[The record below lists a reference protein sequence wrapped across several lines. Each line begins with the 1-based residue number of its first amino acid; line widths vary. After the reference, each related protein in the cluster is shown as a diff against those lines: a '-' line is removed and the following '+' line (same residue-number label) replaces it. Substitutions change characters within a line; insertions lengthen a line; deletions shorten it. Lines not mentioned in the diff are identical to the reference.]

1 MPKEFLEE
9 TVFYIYQG
17 FNSSHHIVK
26 NTERSDGNQSFNVE
40 KSKFFQIKKVKTDD
54 IKSKE
59 II

>member
-17 FNSSHHIVK
+17 STSTHVLK
-26 NTERSDGNQSFNVE
+26 NTEKSDGNQSFNVE
-40 KSKFFQIKKVKTDD
+40 KSKFFQIKKVQTDD